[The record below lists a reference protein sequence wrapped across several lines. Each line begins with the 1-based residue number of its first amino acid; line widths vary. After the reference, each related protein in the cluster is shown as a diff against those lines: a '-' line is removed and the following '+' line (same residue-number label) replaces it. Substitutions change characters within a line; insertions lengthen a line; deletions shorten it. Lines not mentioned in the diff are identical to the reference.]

1 MSYISSR
8 NQKSL
13 DMRYKLTALV
23 VGAMGVSTVLYI
35 VVGWFFAPQMPSG
48 EYSWLTPNTAV
59 AVVLVAV
66 VILIMSR
73 RWLLLPSR
81 LEALARKNPA
91 EILGALYLASLSGA
105 ILGEAVGISGL
116 LASFLSG
123 IRDYSWRMGI
133 AALLIIIYSFPRRFE
148 WSRELVRAEKLAGP
162 AESKPSAD
170 TIRLGL
176 SDDSGGN

>member
-1 MSYISSR
+1 
-8 NQKSL
+8 
-13 DMRYKLTALV
+13 MRYKLTALI

-35 VVGWFFAPQMPSG
+35 VVGWFFAPQMPNG

-73 RWLLLPSR
+73 RWLLLPGR
-81 LEALARKNPA
+81 LEAIARKNPA
-91 EILGALYLASLSGA
+91 DVLGALYLSSLSGA
-105 ILGEAVGISGL
+105 ILGEAVGIIGL
-116 LASFLSG
+116 VASFLCG

-148 WSRELVRAEKLAGP
+148 WNKELARAEKVAEP
-162 AESKPSAD
+162 AESRPTAD
-170 TIRLGL
+170 TISLGL
-176 SDDSGGN
+176 RDDE